1 MKKVS
6 LICMCVLAAMLLA
19 LGVCAEPAVYEPD
32 AAGAFDVTY
41 TGTPGAYYALVAVEG
56 IAEEGTAPVITE
68 TSIQFIDQVTASA
81 SGAVAFE
88 GILLKND
95 GTPCTL
101 YLGGSDLESALLLGY
116 VNKDKEA
123 DEFVV
128 SGTVTSDSAKEAQVT
143 LTGAK
148 TFTVETV
155 NGSYTVSVP
164 ADTYKFVVSKAAH
177 LSYTKNELVVDAD
190 VTKDVTLKGGDVNED
205 DVVDFYDLTEV
216 ILNYSE
222 QDDVTDI
229 TGDGIVDFYDLTVVI
244 LNYLEESVTE

>member
-19 LGVCAEPAVYEPD
+19 VGVCAEPAVYEPD

-81 SGAVAFE
+81 SGAVAFD
-88 GILLKND
+88 GVLLKND

-116 VNKDKEA
+116 VNKDGKA

-177 LSYTKNELVVDAD
+177 LSYTKNEMVVDAD
-190 VTKDVTLKGGDVNED
+190 VAKDVTLKGGDVNED
-205 DVVDFYDLTEV
+205 DVINFVDLGEV
-216 ILNYSE
+216 VAAYNSE
-222 QDDVTDI
+222 SENCDI
-229 TGDGIVDFYDLTVVI
+229 SGDGIVNYVDLAAVI
-244 LNYLEESVTE
+244 ANYNLESFVE